1 MCRNTDGKWVE
12 LGHLCVCMRVY
23 FILFFS
29 QHNAQGRDLQKRKTQ
44 GTDSDPLNTATLTFA
59 ELQRDKKRETGN
71 SHRGSRDAPLVT
83 GEEVRH
89 VCDVRGGSR
98 R

>member
-1 MCRNTDGKWVE
+1 MYV
-12 LGHLCVCMRVY
+12 CVC
-23 FILFFS
+23 ILFYFFHS
-29 QHNAQGRDLQKRKTQ
+29 TTLKGETYKKEKKKRKTQ